1 MADKYTPVTFN
12 AGAPLDPQKLMDMQ
26 SNITNLVVDVNKLSN
41 TTLDQQYTIV
51 TDAGSFMTDD
61 LKVGTAYTLEVPYSS
76 SFTGVP
82 RVISS
87 VGSSLGSGEI
97 VTTSIASGSTKPT
110 IQVWTNKNRGPVRIN
125 WMAFEK
131 K

>member
-26 SNITNLVVDVNKLSN
+26 SNITSLVVDVNKLSN

-51 TDAGSFMTDD
+51 NDAGSFMTDD
-61 LKVGTAYTLEVPYSS
+61 LKVGTPYLLEVPYSS

-82 RVISS
+82 RIISS
-87 VGSSLGSGEI
+87 IGSSLGSSEI
-97 VTTSIASGSTKPT
+97 VTTAIANASTKPT
-110 IQVWTNKNRGPVRIN
+110 IQVWTNKNRGPVRVN

>member
-12 AGAPLDPQKLMDMQ
+12 AGAPLDPQKLMDLQ
-26 SNITNLVVDVNKLSN
+26 TNVTTLVADVNKLNN
-41 TTLDQQYTIV
+41 TTLDQQYTML
-51 TDAGSFMTDD
+51 TDGGSYLTDD
-61 LKVGTAYTLEVPYSS
+61 LKVGTPHLLEVPTSS
-76 SFTGVP
+76 AFSEVP
-82 RVISS
+82 RIVASI
-87 VGSSLGSGEI
+87 GSSLSGEI
-97 VTTSIASGSTKPT
+97 VTISIANSSTKPT